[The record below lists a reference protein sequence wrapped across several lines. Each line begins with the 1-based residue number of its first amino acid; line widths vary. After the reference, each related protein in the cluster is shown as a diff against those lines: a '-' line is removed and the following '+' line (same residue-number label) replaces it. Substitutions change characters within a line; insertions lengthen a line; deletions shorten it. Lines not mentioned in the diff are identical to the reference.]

1 VVIFEDEDEN
11 GNVLEKLQED
21 FQYNLK
27 LLEERDQEIHNL
39 EDKITDLS
47 LENKNKSISAK
58 VYVLETKKLWNWQSF
73 CTRTPVISILRRKL
87 IGN

>member
-1 VVIFEDEDEN
+1 MVIFEDEDEN

-58 VYVLETKKLWNWQSF
+58 VYVLETKKLWN
-73 CTRTPVISILRRKL
+73 
-87 IGN
+87 